1 MIYNFPTPLGL
12 LLNIE
17 QSDNCL
23 KSLATLQSF
32 IHNCVGETPRFCPKA
47 LQINLSNGKGIAC
60 RLGSLLPSTCVRRI
74 MTIYSLRASLTE
86 VSSGLFVAA

>member
-23 KSLATLQSF
+23 KSLGTLQSF

-60 RLGSLLPSTCVRRI
+60 RLGSLLPPTCVRRI
-74 MTIYSLRASLTE
+74 MTIYPLRASLTE